1 MKAMILAAG
10 RGQRLRPETDH
21 TPKPLLPIAG
31 EPLIAH
37 HLRKLAA
44 AGCREV
50 VINTGWLGE
59 QLPAVL
65 GQGAAWGLHI
75 RYSPE
80 GWPALETGGGIHRA
94 LPLLGEAPFLLV
106 NGDVWTDA
114 DYGHLLQATLAETDH
129 AHLWLVDN
137 PDSNAAGDFAIN
149 NGRLRNSGCR
159 RTYSGI
165 AQLRPAL
172 FAEATEGSFPL
183 APWLRQAADADR
195 ASAAMLPGQ
204 WCDVGTPERRADLE
218 SALLSR

>member
-10 RGQRLRPETDH
+10 RGHRLRPETDH
-21 TPKPLLPIAG
+21 TPKPLLPVAG

-37 HLRKLAA
+37 HLRKLAR

-65 GQGAAWGLHI
+65 GDGAAWGLRI
-75 RYSPE
+75 LYSPE
-80 GWPALETGGGIHRA
+80 GWPALETGGGIRHA

-114 DYGHLLQATLAETDH
+114 DYRRLMEKTLADADD

-137 PDSNAAGDFAIN
+137 PASHAEGDFALEG
-149 NGRLRNSGCR
+149 GRLRNTGSR

-165 AQLRPAL
+165 AQLRPAVL
-172 FAEATEGSFPL
+172 AEAPAGSFPL
-183 APWLRQAADADR
+183 APWLRRAADADR

-204 WCDVGTPERRADLE
+204 WCDVGTPERRAELE
-218 SALLSR
+218 AALTAP